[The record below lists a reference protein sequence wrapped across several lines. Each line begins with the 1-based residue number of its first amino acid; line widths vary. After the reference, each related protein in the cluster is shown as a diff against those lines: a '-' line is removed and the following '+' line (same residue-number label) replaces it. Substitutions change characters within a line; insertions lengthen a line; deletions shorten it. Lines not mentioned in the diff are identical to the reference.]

1 MWTMHKS
8 FTGGAVDFFR
18 LFTDPDNRVRNLLL
32 LMMVLGIF
40 VIFHQSEGRYFH
52 PRGLIMIIFPAL
64 VILLSWLYVK
74 AAASSIKVIS
84 RDMPGVCLENELVE
98 IELLVHYSQDLPF
111 PQVTLVDDFPAV
123 DVLSGPEIMLSADD
137 FIGGSA
143 LINYKLLLNRGYGDF
158 VIGPTTLT
166 IRDPFNLFEEKRVF
180 AVKTPL
186 KVWLNPPAPEDL
198 DLVKANALTPMGD
211 SRSSLAGYGMDFY
224 GIKEYVQGDDIR
236 AMSWL
241 KTAQLG
247 QPVIKQFERDTR
259 PDVLVLVH
267 TDRQQIRG
275 FGFGNTMK
283 RLLRIAAA
291 IIGETCERGLP
302 ASLGLCLDGSA
313 HHLKLNRSSAVY
325 GFMTELL
332 AGLQPA
338 EPGGLQQ
345 LLSLAMNRA
354 GPGTILILL
363 SQTLSL
369 PLDDLLNGLLALR
382 ARGAKVALWAI
393 DDADQVRFSEEI
405 GLGVSKQE
413 FVERLS
419 EMDLDLVLLPSRNN
433 SIAAGD
439 RS

>member
-1 MWTMHKS
+1 MWTTHKS
-8 FTGGAVDFFR
+8 FTGGTFAFFR

-32 LMMVLGIF
+32 LMLLLGIF
-40 VIFHQSEGRYFH
+40 AIFHRSEGRSFH
-52 PRGLIMIIFPAL
+52 PRGFILIIFPAL
-64 VILLSWLYVK
+64 VIFLSWLYVK
-74 AAASSIKVIS
+74 AAARSFKVIS
-84 RDMPGVCLENELVE
+84 RTMPAVCLENELVE
-98 IELLVHYSQDLPF
+98 VELFVHYSQDLPF
-111 PQVTLVDDFPAV
+111 PHATLVDDFPAV
-123 DVLSGPEIMLSADD
+123 DVLSGPEIMLTAED

-143 LINYKLLLNRGYGDF
+143 LISYKLQLNRGYGDF

-247 QPVIKQFERDTR
+247 NPVIKQFERDTR

-302 ASLGLCLDGSA
+302 AALGLCLDGAA
-313 HHLKLNRSSAVY
+313 HHIKLNRSLAIY

-338 EPGGLQQ
+338 ETGGLQQ

-369 PLDDLLNGLLALR
+369 PLDDLLNGLLTLR

-393 DDADQVRFSEEI
+393 DDADQARFSEST
-405 GLGVSKQE
+405 GLGVSRQE
-413 FVERLS
+413 FIERLN
-419 EMDLDLVLLPSRNN
+419 EMDLDLILLPSR
-433 SIAAGD
+433 SDLKATRD